1 MADTSVAATLLIL
14 KMRVKTD
21 GEVRNLSR
29 TPMAA
34 EGPGTRVVGNLIV
47 VGCIKKQTPEHVCFK
62 QEVDLY

>member
-1 MADTSVAATLLIL
+1 
-14 KMRVKTD
+14 MRMKID
-21 GEVRNLSR
+21 SEVGNSSC
-29 TPMAA
+29 TQMAA